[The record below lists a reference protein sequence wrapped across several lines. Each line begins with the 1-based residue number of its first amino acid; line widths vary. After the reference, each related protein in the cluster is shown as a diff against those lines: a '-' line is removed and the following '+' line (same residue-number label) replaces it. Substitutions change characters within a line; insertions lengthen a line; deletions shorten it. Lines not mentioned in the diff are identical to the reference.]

1 MPLDLATIDHEL
13 RESPIR
19 KIALLLSGQKH
30 AKDIISFGGG
40 APSLPPPKEVVNSLI
55 TALRKDPKGTMS
67 YTATNGNLSLR
78 EKIYGDLKKH
88 EHVSINPKQ
97 VAITTG
103 ATGAIDLA
111 LESLINPGDEI
122 ILADP
127 TYAGYPGPGIKE
139 RARIKYVPTKWQDNF
154 EINADALRS
163 QITRKT
169 KAFILLSPDNPTGRV
184 LSKESIKAIC
194 DLAKDKDFWIITD
207 ETYKDILY
215 EGRHWP
221 AYNFAPDNTLSIFT
235 YSKSAS
241 SPALRLGY
249 VYGPEAAIDGIVKL
263 NQFVTLCPS
272 NISQIGAEAFYAV
285 KKKYLRTKVLPIYK
299 KRMEA
304 MGRALSEYL
313 PLAGYVKPQ
322 GAFYYFVDFTLYLR
336 DLKISEVKFAERLLK
351 EKHVV
356 VIPGR
361 FFGKSGENHCRLT
374 FVAETEERIAEGIK
388 RIADFFV

>member
-1 MPLDLATIDHEL
+1 MPLDLATIEHEL

-19 KIALLLSGQKH
+19 KIASLIAESKAH
-30 AKDIISFGGG
+30 KDIIGFGGG
-40 APSLPPPKEVVNSLI
+40 APSLPPPKEVVNAIIS
-55 TALRKDPKGTMS
+55 ALREDSQAAMS
-67 YTATNGNLSLR
+67 YTATKGNLSLR
-78 EKIYGDLKKH
+78 EKICADLKHH
-88 EHVSINPKQ
+88 EGTSITPSQ
-97 VAITTG
+97 VALTTG

-139 RARIKYVPTKWQDNF
+139 RAKIKYVPTKWQDNF
-154 EINADALRS
+154 EINPDAVQKLLTKR
-163 QITRKT
+163 T

-184 LSKESIKAIC
+184 LSKESTKAIC
-194 DLAKDKDFWIITD
+194 DLAKDKKFWIITD

-215 EGRHWP
+215 EGKHWP
-221 AYNFAPDNTLSIFT
+221 AYKFAPENTLSVFT

-249 VYGPEAAIDGIVKL
+249 VYGPQEAIDGIAKL
-263 NQFVTLCPS
+263 NQFVSLCPS
-272 NISQIGAEAFYAV
+272 NISQIAAEAFYKV
-285 KKKYLRTKVLPIYK
+285 KKKYLRTKVIPVYK

-304 MGRALSEYL
+304 MGRALSEYM

-322 GAFYYFVDFTLYLR
+322 GAFYYFADFTLYLR
-336 DLKISEVKFAERLLK
+336 DLKISEEKFAERLLK

-361 FFGKSGENHCRLT
+361 FFGESGRNHCRLT
-374 FVAETEERIAEGIK
+374 FVAETEERIEEGIK
-388 RIADFFV
+388 RITSFFS